1 MFRLLSQQNVTI
13 LVVTRPVT
21 RIHIL
26 KNNKSYC
33 IYACIS
39 HWEVQAIGIRLQMQT
54 QESQ

>member
-1 MFRLLSQQNVTI
+1 MFRLLGQQNVTI

-26 KNNKSYC
+26 KNNKSCC

-54 QESQ
+54 QES